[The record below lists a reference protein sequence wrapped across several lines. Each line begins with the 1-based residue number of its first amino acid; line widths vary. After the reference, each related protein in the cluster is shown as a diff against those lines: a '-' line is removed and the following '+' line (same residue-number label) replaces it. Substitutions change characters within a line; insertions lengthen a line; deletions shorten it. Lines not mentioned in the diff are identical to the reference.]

1 MILAKNFF
9 EPIFFKP
16 MPKWSLCITYD
27 RKNKKKIQNRHL
39 GCWRGSKNAKI
50 RKITCLYTISF
61 RLFLIILNTTK
72 DPKEL
77 SRLHFYF
84 IGDPFYSFLLIL
96 KLRKLKMNKIIISII
111 AIGNCLT
118 KEDMIQSKEQVD
130 DPLPSIGSVLD
141 TLFTETTFQQNIITL
156 FSVLMGGL
164 IIVLLCCCC
173 IVLTSPLLSFCLV
186 WSRLQ
191 NVLGARF
198 QRVKSELAAKSGQ
211 KNKTDNDTIIELSNS
226 RSESR
231 F

>member
-1 MILAKNFF
+1 
-9 EPIFFKP
+9 
-16 MPKWSLCITYD
+16 
-27 RKNKKKIQNRHL
+27 
-39 GCWRGSKNAKI
+39 
-50 RKITCLYTISF
+50 
-61 RLFLIILNTTK
+61 
-72 DPKEL
+72 
-77 SRLHFYF
+77 
-84 IGDPFYSFLLIL
+84 
-96 KLRKLKMNKIIISII
+96 MNKIIISII

-226 RSESR
+226 RR
-231 F
+231 FTGRLSSSTTTPTGTWRTAFRRTCCPGTATCG

>member
-1 MILAKNFF
+1 
-9 EPIFFKP
+9 
-16 MPKWSLCITYD
+16 
-27 RKNKKKIQNRHL
+27 
-39 GCWRGSKNAKI
+39 
-50 RKITCLYTISF
+50 
-61 RLFLIILNTTK
+61 
-72 DPKEL
+72 
-77 SRLHFYF
+77 
-84 IGDPFYSFLLIL
+84 
-96 KLRKLKMNKIIISII
+96 MNKIIISII

-211 KNKTDNDTIIELSNS
+211 KNKTDNVNKP
-226 RSESR
+226 